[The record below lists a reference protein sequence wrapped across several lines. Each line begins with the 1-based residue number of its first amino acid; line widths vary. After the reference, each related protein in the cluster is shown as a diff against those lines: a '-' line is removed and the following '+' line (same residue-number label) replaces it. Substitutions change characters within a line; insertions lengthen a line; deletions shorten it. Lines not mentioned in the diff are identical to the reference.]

1 LSQPQTDDVRDL
13 ASFGYKQ
20 VLDRTLGSFSS
31 FAAGFSYISILTGVF
46 QMFYVGY
53 GAGGPA
59 FYWTWPLVFFGQLMV
74 ALCFAEL
81 AARFPLSGGIY
92 QWSRWIGSSG
102 LGWMAGWVYLSGSV
116 ISLAAVALALQ
127 ATLPQISPA
136 FQWVGDAANPSDS
149 AKNAV
154 LLGCLLIGLTTVINS
169 IGVRLMARINNVGV
183 VAELIGVTV
192 LIVLLGLHMR
202 RGPSILFDMQ
212 SHGDGRTG
220 GYLGPFLAAALM
232 ASYVLY
238 GFDTAGTLAE
248 ETDLPRQRA
257 PWAILHALAAAGIAG
272 ALLMFFGILAVSD
285 PTRPELGRISGGLPF
300 LVKDVLGPNLGIF
313 LLLEVIF
320 AVFVCAL
327 AVHAGSVR
335 LMFAMAR
342 DNNLPFAHSLAHVQA
357 WSKAPIVPSI
367 VVGVLAASILVVNI
381 NLPNVI
387 ETLCSVAIVWA
398 NLAYLLVTTPLLLS
412 RLRRSDHALDRSG
425 QTLPGA
431 GNSRHPSLA
440 RPVGVAFGTCDKSRD
455 TAGSSEAGRRS
466 SLEFT
471 PENPEGGSP
480 YFSLG
485 RWGLPVNAVAV
496 AWGLVVVINVSWPRT
511 EIYGSGGWSR
521 FAAPLATLGLV
532 VLGAVYFLLFK
543 RRRTGIL
550 SEHAADD
557 MLESRT
563 VAAEPGPSETRWLG
577 QLAPGE

>member
-1 LSQPQTDDVRDL
+1 MPQPVTEDTRDL
-13 ASFGYKQ
+13 AAFGYKQ

-59 FYWTWPLVFFGQLMV
+59 FYWTWPLVFLGQFTV

-81 AARFPLSGGIY
+81 AAHYPLSGGIY
-92 QWSRWIGSSG
+92 QWSRWIGSG
-102 LGWMAGWVYLSGSV
+102 GVGWMAGWVYLSGSI

-127 ATLPQISPA
+127 ATLPQIAPA
-136 FQWVGDAANPSDS
+136 FQLIGDAADRSDS

-169 IGVRLMARINNVGV
+169 VGVRLMARINNVGV

-192 LIVLLGLHMR
+192 LIVLLAANIR
-202 RGPSILFDMQ
+202 RGPSVLFDMQ
-212 SHGDGRTG
+212 GHGEGRPG

-248 ETDLPRQRA
+248 ETDQPRRRA
-257 PWAILHALAAAGIAG
+257 PWAILRALAASGLAG

-285 PTRPELGRISGGLPF
+285 PAHPELGKISGGLPF
-300 LVKDVLGPNLGIF
+300 LVKDVLGPKLGVF
-313 LLLEVIF
+313 LLLAVIF

-327 AVHAGSVR
+327 AVHAGTVR

-342 DNNLPFAHSLAHVQA
+342 DNNLPFAHSLAHVQS
-357 WSKAPIVPSI
+357 WSKAPVVPSV
-367 VVGVLAASILVVNI
+367 VVGVLAAAILVVNI

-387 ETLCSVAIVWA
+387 ETLCSVAIVWV
-398 NLAYLLVTTPLLLS
+398 NLAYLLVTMPLLMA
-412 RLRRSDHALDRSG
+412 RLRRGDRYNFADTRGDSNAHVAAADDHDQPA
-425 QTLPGA
+425 
-431 GNSRHPSLA
+431 
-440 RPVGVAFGTCDKSRD
+440 
-455 TAGSSEAGRRS
+455 
-466 SLEFT
+466 
-471 PENPEGGSP
+471 SP

-485 RWGLPVNAVAV
+485 RWGLPVNVIAVI
-496 AWGLVVVINVSWPRT
+496 WGIFVVINIGWPRP
-511 EIYGSGGWSR
+511 EVYGAGAWGR
-521 FAAPLATLGLV
+521 FAALLATVGLIV
-532 VLGAVYFLLFK
+532 AGTLYFLLFPRK
-543 RRRTGIL
+543 RSGIL
-550 SEHAADD
+550 SEHAAEDI
-557 MLESRT
+557 LEECGSVATDSPPIDSR
-563 VAAEPGPSETRWLG
+563 WIG